1 MRDQDKTILTLSFEI
16 SFSDKFFTISF
27 NPFQANVPLMEK
39 SSAKWMIITSKMC
52 EKHMWKS
59 DIWSKD
65 AGQFFHTFP

>member
-27 NPFQANVPLMEK
+27 NPFQAVPLMEK